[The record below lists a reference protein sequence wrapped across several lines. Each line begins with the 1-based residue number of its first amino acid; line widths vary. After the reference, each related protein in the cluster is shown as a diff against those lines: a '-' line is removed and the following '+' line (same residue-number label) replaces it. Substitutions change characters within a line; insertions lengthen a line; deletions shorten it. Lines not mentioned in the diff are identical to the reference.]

1 MLGGLKVKLDDITNY
16 IQSICENICTVLDVD
31 VTVVSK
37 DLIRIAGTGVF
48 KDKIYEK
55 ISDHSAFSKVLKSQ
69 KPYIINRDL
78 EDNCKTCVHKEDCKE
93 LVDICS
99 PIMLGSDNLGILGIA
114 AFTEEQKNKILSK
127 DQELCEFINS
137 MSNLISYKLDEL
149 YKAEIKT
156 VEQLEKEEI
165 EKAIN
170 KYGSNTQE
178 MKQVANQMGKQVLRD
193 CEESVFYQKIPDIW
207 NLAWNNSKY
216 LEFST
221 IKFHFFLFYYK
232 EKTGKFPMPSPLFSF
247 HPLSAR
253 IYPVYA

>member
-1 MLGGLKVKLDDITNY
+1 MRLDDITNY

-37 DLIRIAGTGVF
+37 DLIRIAGTGIF
-48 KDKIYEK
+48 KDKMHEK
-55 ISDHSAFSKVLKSQ
+55 ISDKSTFSKVLNSN

-78 EDNCKTCVHKEDCKE
+78 EDNCKICVHKNDCKE

-99 PIMLGSDNLGILGIA
+99 PIILDNENLGVLGIA

-149 YKAEIKT
+149 YKEQIKT

-165 EKAIN
+165 EKAIK

-178 MKQVANQMGKQVLRD
+178 MKQVAKALNIGIATLYRKVKK
-193 CEESVFYQKIPDIW
+193 Y
-207 NLAWNNSKY
+207 NL
-216 LEFST
+216 
-221 IKFHFFLFYYK
+221 
-232 EKTGKFPMPSPLFSF
+232 KTGE
-247 HPLSAR
+247 
-253 IYPVYA
+253 

>member
-1 MLGGLKVKLDDITNY
+1 MKLDDITNY

-114 AFTEEQKNKILSK
+114 AFTEEQKKLPLMRIMEATGSGVASCDCMFDTSRCEGKDCLFGSLLSDVNKLYNEYFSK
-127 DQELCEFINS
+127 TKIF
-137 MSNLISYKLDEL
+137 NLTKNNNR
-149 YKAEIKT
+149 
-156 VEQLEKEEI
+156 QNKE
-165 EKAIN
+165 
-170 KYGSNTQE
+170 
-178 MKQVANQMGKQVLRD
+178 
-193 CEESVFYQKIPDIW
+193 
-207 NLAWNNSKY
+207 
-216 LEFST
+216 
-221 IKFHFFLFYYK
+221 
-232 EKTGKFPMPSPLFSF
+232 
-247 HPLSAR
+247 
-253 IYPVYA
+253 

>member
-1 MLGGLKVKLDDITNY
+1 MRLDDITNY

-37 DLIRIAGTGVF
+37 DLIRIAGTGIF
-48 KDKIYEK
+48 KDKINEK
-55 ISDHSAFSKVLKSQ
+55 ISDNTAFLKVLNSN
-69 KPYIINRDL
+69 KPYIINRDF
-78 EDNCKTCVHKEDCKE
+78 EDNCKTCVHKNDCKE

-99 PIMLGSDNLGILGIA
+99 PIMLNNENLGILGIV

-149 YKAEIKT
+149 YKEQIKT

-165 EKAIN
+165 EKAIK

-178 MKQVANQMGKQVLRD
+178 MKQVAKALNIGIATLYRKVKK
-193 CEESVFYQKIPDIW
+193 Y
-207 NLAWNNSKY
+207 NL
-216 LEFST
+216 
-221 IKFHFFLFYYK
+221 
-232 EKTGKFPMPSPLFSF
+232 KTSG
-247 HPLSAR
+247 
-253 IYPVYA
+253 